1 MHDLSSNVSREVAR
15 TALDNKAP
23 SALAFLYINNP
34 VLLSML
40 HLELCSIAYASRYTD
55 NPVLLSMLS
64 FGLGPCQVAYA
75 FLYFNN
81 PVLLSVL
88 TLDFAVLDAPFCI
101 AVPLCQKV
109 AIVILDLSCP
119 VLIILCQ

>member
-34 VLLSML
+34 VLLSL
-40 HLELCSIAYASRYTD
+40 VHLGLGSIAYALRYTD
-55 NPVLLSMLS
+55 NPVLLSML
-64 FGLGPCQVAYA
+64 
-75 FLYFNN
+75 
-81 PVLLSVL
+81 
-88 TLDFAVLDAPFCI
+88 TLDFAVLDMPFSI

-109 AIVILDLSCP
+109 L
-119 VLIILCQ
+119 